1 MKTTEKLQNS
11 QNQELPPLTKE
22 QKKEAKREQ
31 KRLKQKEK
39 KEGRRI
45 RSLDLINQL
54 MPFLMKERNDAC
66 NFFEAEF
73 DAPAADAYITKKRK
87 EGLKSFSMMHLLM
100 AAYVRTVAEYPGVNR
115 FIRGQRIM
123 SRNNIVIMMN
133 IKRELELDRG
143 ETVVKFFPK
152 PDATAEEIYHYV
164 EATIQESFNTTD
176 TDFDNTIGAI
186 AKLPRP
192 ILRGFMALLRFLD
205 YYGVFPASLLKIS
218 PFHAS
223 LYITSMGSLGIPPIY
238 HHIYNFGNVPLFLS
252 FGRTEKKLVLN
263 LDGSVSQKR
272 VLPLKVVCDERI
284 CDGHYF
290 SVFFKA
296 MRRYFKNPEL
306 LDLPPQEIKEDL
318 P

>member
-1 MKTTEKLQNS
+1 MKTTEKLQNQTES
-11 QNQELPPLTKE
+11 ELSPLTKE
-22 QKKEAKREQ
+22 QKKQEKREK

-45 RSLDLINQL
+45 RSLEPINTL
-54 MPFLMKERNDAC
+54 MPYVMKERNDAC
-66 NFFEAEF
+66 NLFETEF
-73 DAPAADAYITKKRK
+73 DTPAADAYIAKKRK

-123 SRNNIVIMMN
+123 ARNNIVIMMN
-133 IKRELELDRG
+133 VKRELELDKG

-152 PDATAEEIYHYV
+152 PDATAEEIYNYV
-164 EATIQESFNTTD
+164 EATIQEALDTTD
-176 TDFDNTIGAI
+176 TDFDNTIGTV
-186 AKLPRP
+186 AKMPRFL
-192 ILRGFMALLRFLD
+192 LRSFMSTLRFLD
-205 YYGVFPASLLKIS
+205 YYGAFPASLLKVS

-223 LYITSMGSLGIPPIY
+223 LYITSMGSLGIPPVY

-263 LDGSVSQKR
+263 ADGSVSQKR
-272 VLPLKVVCDERI
+272 ILPIKVTCDERI

-290 SVFFKA
+290 AVFFKA

-306 LDLPPQEIKEDL
+306 LDTPPAEVKEDI